1 MVPNPVLLSIS
12 GPVAT
17 VRLNRPH
24 KRNAID
30 LTMLQGLDSAI
41 ERIDAADA
49 TRVVILTAEGASFSG
64 GGDIPAWA
72 ALDPQSFAHGWIR
85 RGHETFDRLA
95 RLRVPTIAVL
105 SGDALGGGLEL
116 AACCDIRI
124 AERHARVGLPEA
136 GLGMVPGWSGTQRLV
151 RRFGGQ
157 AVRRMAMCGE
167 VLSAEAAL
175 ALGIVDQVAETGAG
189 IASAQAYAEAIV
201 RRGPLATQTIKGM
214 LAVAEGEGG
223 EAALDIISGAMIA
236 TTAELAEGVAAFKE
250 KRSPDFSP
258 EPAGEGAR
266 SGAGD
271 QDSDP

>member
-1 MVPNPVLLSIS
+1 MTTDPVLFSIA

-17 VRLNRPH
+17 IGLNRPQ

-30 LTMLQGLDSAI
+30 LSVLDGLDAAMNAI
-41 ERIDAADA
+41 EAADDV
-49 TRVVILTAEGASFSG
+49 RVALLAGQGGSFSG
-64 GGDIPAWA
+64 GGDIGAWA
-72 ALDPQSFAHGWIR
+72 ALGPQSFAQGWIR
-85 RGHETFDRLA
+85 RGHQVFDRLA

-175 ALGIVDQVAETGAG
+175 TLGIVDQVAETGEGKA
-189 IASAQAYAEAIV
+189 AAHAYAEGIV

-214 LAVAEGEGG
+214 LAIAEGEGG
-223 EAALDIISGAMIA
+223 EAALDMISGAMVAA
-236 TTAELAEGVAAFKE
+236 TGELAEGVAAFKE

-258 EPAGEGAR
+258 EPTGE
-266 SGAGD
+266 SEPE
-271 QDSDP
+271 S